1 MGGIRKKLKAIR
13 KRLRRVVS
21 KTPKR
26 KFYYG
31 FFSKY
36 CRLRPKW
43 VLIESFHGQTVSDS
57 GLVLAQEIARLY
69 PGQYRVFYATENKKK
84 HREFVKA
91 AGLQVEL
98 VDVTT
103 FRYTRILACAQHIF
117 SNASLPI
124 YFIKRPGQ
132 VYMQTWHGTPL
143 KTLGK
148 QMRMGI
154 ESMYNVQHNFLQA
167 DYLTQPNAFTRD
179 VILRDYNLEQLYTG
193 KVVMAGYPRNK
204 VFMEPEKGAALRREL
219 GLEDK
224 TVYAYMP
231 TWRGQSNHSVEV
243 LEYAAQVKK
252 ILKKLDNS
260 LKDNQ
265 LLFVNFHPILH
276 GAVHLGN
283 YKHIL
288 PFPAEVSNY
297 EFLNCADALI
307 TDYSSVFFDFSL
319 TKKPIILFMYDYDT
333 YLADR
338 GLYMDV
344 RTLPFR
350 QIYKTDELADC
361 LRSGACLQDDYSNT
375 EYYRTFSKYDS
386 PNISEK
392 LLKLA
397 FSGDPG
403 DLEVIDYSKNKE
415 KTWRVLYP
423 QPITQLSDLR
433 TLAKKADDHT
443 VVLMEKKWFKGD
455 LSPVLHDHFNDA
467 FLYVITTKT
476 VPRTYMEALL
486 ASLGVRRVQE
496 RLQQRDRQRI
506 FPNLKIDDK
515 YRRHSSVFTE
525 GYTADLEKA
534 VRVPLERCTVR
545 DGVVQLQY
553 GAISADYTVLQQ
565 AVLNQKGCVLAV
577 WDAPEGVATGAHYDL
592 RAVVENVQLYMRRGC
607 VPALIARSGKT
618 GRRVLLTFD
627 DPQKRRRAQAK
638 ANAWNKAPYYYG
650 VDQSDYGV
658 SKDYL
663 SPAFRRA
670 AENGLLPDRQ
680 AALSVFSA
688 ERQTRP
694 LVLLPFL
701 ENKKNA
707 PRCLTVWLTTPELAM
722 NRLQR
727 GAALQRLECKDHH
740 CTMHLVLKGIDPNQ
754 VVGGVLQFRSKTEEI
769 AIPFETRV
777 KACKGGSSVRLDLQ
791 LDDRLPLKELYWD
804 AYVQIYQ
811 FGTVYPVKI
820 VSAKSLQR
828 WKLFFTNCHALVD
841 DSHILFPYYRKGG
854 QLCYCYRPL
863 CEYDTAAVRR
873 REITAYTLYM
883 LLRPLWRRQ
892 NNWVVY
898 EKFCKTA
905 QDNSYYFFK
914 YCMEHLPEKE
924 RRHIYYIMDPR
935 EPDYRNVA
943 GYGRQVVPFMSF
955 KHMLL
960 SLSMRI
966 CISSDSTSHLY
977 VWRSKPSMV
986 RRTIKKKE
994 ELFLQHGVTA
1004 MKRVDHLFGKKGSS
1018 PMTYFVTCSRPEHD
1032 IVVREFDYEPENV
1045 PITGFARWDVLEDRS
1060 TPDDPFILMMPT
1072 WRSWLEEVDN
1082 DTFLQS
1088 DYYKNYSALLTDPA
1102 LDEMLRRNH
1111 TRLVFYLHPKFA
1123 GYMDNFKDKIS
1134 PRVTCIP
1141 FGQQPLN
1148 ELMMRCKLLVT
1159 DYSSVCWDVLYQN
1172 KPVVYYQFD
1181 YNLYN
1186 QVHGSYLDMTTQLP
1200 GDRFTDVKDLVP
1212 CLDSYAAA
1220 GFEMKPKY
1228 RKMAKQYFM
1237 FRDHHNSHRIYKFLK
1252 KNGY

>member
-1 MGGIRKKLKAIR
+1 MAGVRKKIKAIK
-13 KRLRRVVS
+13 KRLRRMVS

-69 PGQYRVFYATENKKK
+69 PGQYRVFYATEDKKK
-84 HREFVKA
+84 HQAFVDA

-179 VILRDYNLEQLYTG
+179 VILRDYNLEPLYTG

-204 VFMEPEKGAALRREL
+204 VFMEPEKGVALRRQL

-231 TWRGQSNHSVEV
+231 TWRGQSNHSVDV
-243 LEYAAQVKK
+243 LEYASQVKK
-252 ILKKLDNS
+252 ILKKLDAA
-260 LKDNQ
+260 LQEDQ
-265 LLFVNFHPILH
+265 LLYVNFHPILH
-276 GAVHLGN
+276 GAVQLGA

-350 QIYKTDELADC
+350 QIYKTDELAQC
-361 LRSGACLQDDYSNT
+361 LRDETCLQDDYSDT

-386 PNISEK
+386 PDISEK

-397 FSGDPG
+397 FTGDSG
-403 DLEVIDYSKNKE
+403 DLEVIDYGKNKE

-423 QPITQLSDLR
+423 QSITQLSDLR

-443 VVLMEKKWFKGD
+443 LVLMEKKWFKGD
-455 LSPVLHDHFNDA
+455 LSPVLHDQFNDA
-467 FLYVITTKT
+467 FPYVITTMT
-476 VPRTYMEALL
+476 VPRTYIEALL
-486 ASLGVRRVQE
+486 AALGVRRVRA
-496 RLQQRDRQRI
+496 RLQKRDMQRT
-506 FPNLKIDDK
+506 FPNLKIDGG
-515 YRRHSSVFTE
+515 YRRYSSVFAP
-525 GYTADLEKA
+525 GYTAQPDRA
-534 VRVPLERCTVR
+534 VRVPLIGCMVQN
-545 DGVVQLQY
+545 GVLQLQY
-553 GAISADYTVLQQ
+553 APVSEKYTILQL
-565 AVLNQKGCVLAV
+565 ALLSQKGCILSMWPAAA
-577 WDAPEGVATGAHYDL
+577 DTRTEAHFDL
-592 RAVVENVQLYMRRGC
+592 RPAVESARLYIRRGC
-607 VPALIARSGKT
+607 IPALIAREEKT
-618 GRRVLLTFD
+618 GHRVLLVFD
-627 DPQKRRRAQAK
+627 DAPRRKQRTGQWDK
-638 ANAWNKAPYYYG
+638 TPYYYDM
-650 VDQSDYGV
+650 DQSAYAV
-658 SKDYL
+658 STEYL
-663 SPAFRRA
+663 LPAFRRV

-680 AALSVFSA
+680 AALAAFSA
-688 ERQTRP
+688 ERQPQP

-727 GAALQRLECKDHH
+727 GAALQRLHCKDHR
-740 CTMHLVLKGIDPNQ
+740 CTMYLALKGIEPDQ

-769 AIPFETRV
+769 AVPFDTRV
-777 KACKGGSSVRLDLQ
+777 KRRRGDSAVRLDLQ
-791 LDDRLPLKELYWD
+791 LDAHLPLKELYWD
-804 AYVQIYQ
+804 AYVQIRQ
-811 FGTVYPVKI
+811 FGAVYPVKI
-820 VSAKSLQR
+820 VSAKPLQR
-828 WKLFFTNCHALVD
+828 WQLFFTNCQALVD
-841 DSHILFPYYRKGG
+841 DTHILFPYYRKGG

-863 CEYDTAAVRR
+863 CEYDTAAVRL

-883 LLRPLWRRQ
+883 LFRPLWQRQ
-892 NNWVVY
+892 KNWVVY

-935 EPDYRNVA
+935 EPDYKNVA
-943 GYGRQVVPFMSF
+943 GYGRQVVPFMSL

-960 SLSMRI
+960 SLSMKI

-977 VWRSKPSMV
+977 VWRSKPSIV
-986 RRTIKKKE
+986 RRAIKQKE

-1004 MKRVDHLFGKKGSS
+1004 MKRVDQLFGKNGSS

-1045 PITGFARWDVLEDRS
+1045 PITGFARWDVLKDKS

-1082 DTFLQS
+1082 ETFLQS

-1181 YNLYN
+1181 YDLYH

-1200 GDRFTDVKDLVP
+1200 GDRFTDVQDLIP
-1212 CLDSYAAA
+1212 CLDGYAAA

-1237 FRDHHNSHRIYKFLK
+1237 FRDHHNSQRIYKFLK
-1252 KNGY
+1252 SKNY